1 MLIQRAVA
9 LGVMRIIRR
18 YRAAIFFGAM
28 LVLSSVLVVL
38 QYGANQSRH
47 LELREALILLH
58 SRGYTNEAGRLYE
71 KLLKDLPK
79 LSSRGLMD
87 DFQRTRGLV
96 NPAEP
101 QPENPV
107 WRYHWVISNEL
118 ETRSE
123 STLVRARK
131 LAGE

>member
-1 MLIQRAVA
+1 MPVHWGVA
-9 LGVMRIIRR
+9 FQVVRRIRR
-18 YRAAIFFGAM
+18 YRAVIFFGAM

-38 QYGANQSRH
+38 QYRANQSRH

-58 SRGYTNEAGRLYE
+58 SRGYTNEASRLYD
-71 KLLKDLPK
+71 KLLRDLPK
-79 LSSRGLMD
+79 LSSRGLME

-101 QPENPV
+101 QPDNPV
-107 WRYHWVISNEL
+107 WRYHWVVSNEL

-131 LAGE
+131 LADE

>member
-1 MLIQRAVA
+1 
-9 LGVMRIIRR
+9 
-18 YRAAIFFGAM
+18 M

-38 QYGANQSRH
+38 QFRADQSMH
-47 LELREALILLH
+47 MELRESLILLQ
-58 SRGYTNEAGRLYE
+58 SRGYTTEATRLYN

-79 LSSRGLMD
+79 LSNRGLMD

-101 QPENPV
+101 QPDNPV
-107 WRYHWVISNEL
+107 WRYPGVVSNEL

-131 LAGE
+131 LAEE